1 MQDHARLTEAVRQ
14 ASDPLRVMQRVADQT
29 CAFIDGAEGVLV
41 ALWDDGDTLT
51 YVCGSGYLKPFAGLK
66 LGVSNSLAGYAV
78 RTGAILRSD
87 DTREDPRVDRN
98 ECRLLGVLSTVCVP
112 LIRGRR
118 IFGVLSV
125 SSSRTSA
132 FDTADELV
140 LRGLADFVGVVV
152 AAASDLDR
160 VTSAL
165 LSDQD
170 LAGWDVAETGKR
182 SGPEKTRLFMANI
195 LNPDS
200 AQSLAARERI
210 ERALGPNGVSLAFQ
224 PVVTLEDGQCVG
236 VEALARFPG
245 EPIRAPHH
253 WFAEAHSVGMGV
265 ELEIAAV
272 RIALSRQPELP
283 PDIFLAVNVGPL
295 TITSPVLPEMLAQAD
310 TRRLVIELTEHA
322 EIGDYAA
329 VTEAISAVRS
339 TGARLAIDDT
349 GAGISSLAH
358 ILKLNPDFIKLD
370 RALTTGVDRDPVR
383 RALASSLVGFAKETG
398 AIIVAEGI
406 ETAAELEILRGL
418 GIRYGQGFHLGRPSA
433 LEDVRFARGNDDH
446 RERRTGCPSG

>member
-1 MQDHARLTEAVRQ
+1 MPDYGRLTEAVKR

-41 ALWDDGDTLT
+41 ALWDEGDTLT

-66 LGVSNSLAGYAV
+66 LDVSSSLAGYAV

-87 DTREDPRVDRN
+87 DTRTDPRVDTD
-98 ECRLLGVLSTVCVP
+98 ECRLLGVLSAVCVP

-118 IFGVLSV
+118 TFGVLSV
-125 SSSRTSA
+125 SASRASA

-140 LRGLADFVGVVV
+140 LRSVADFVGVVV

-165 LSDQD
+165 LSDAD
-170 LAGWDVAETGKR
+170 PTHWAGLSPDSEAGPDRTHLFVA
-182 SGPEKTRLFMANI
+182 NV
-195 LNPDS
+195 LNPES
-200 AQSLAARERI
+200 AYSLLARERI
-210 ERALGPNGVSLAFQ
+210 ELALAPNGVSLAFQ
-224 PVVTLEDGQCVG
+224 PVVNLEDGKCMG

-245 EPIRAPHH
+245 EPIRSPHL
-253 WFAEAHSVGMGV
+253 WFAEAHSVGLGV

-272 RIALSRQPELP
+272 KLALSRQPELP
-283 PDIFLAVNVGPL
+283 ADVFVAVNVGPL
-295 TITSPVLPEMLAQAD
+295 SVTSQALPELLAQAD
-310 TRRLVIELTEHA
+310 TQRVVIELTEHA
-322 EIGDYAA
+322 EIGDYTS
-329 VTEAISAVRS
+329 VTEAIAVVRS

-358 ILKLNPDFIKLD
+358 ILKLAPDFIKLD
-370 RALTTGVDRDPVR
+370 RALTTGIDRDPVR
-383 RALASSLVGFAKETG
+383 RALAASLVGFAKETG

-418 GIRYGQGFHLGRPSA
+418 GIRYGQGYHLGRPSA
-433 LEDVRFARGNDDH
+433 LEEVRFGIWNDDD
-446 RERRTGCPSG
+446 RDSRTRCPSS